1 MKKYI
6 LSALVVATLA
16 SCEDKGVQFSGVI
29 YNAAGKTISLSQI
42 DLNRTFVVDSVKINA
57 DGTFSLNV
65 PKNNEPTFFM
75 AQLNDGKNQITF
87 ITDSTTEKISVEA
100 DLKAT
105 NWQKSIVI
113 DGSEESVQ
121 LNDMISRV
129 DVLQTEFVAVA
140 SNPKLSQDER
150 KKASDL
156 FMENIQQHKEYVHK
170 FVFEHPRS
178 FVSYFALFQ
187 TIFDMP
193 IFDMMTRDDLILYN
207 TIATSLRIIYPN
219 NARVSDLCNRVL
231 LVRHAMVQQKRT
243 DEIMKEAT
251 EVNSP
256 DIALPNK
263 DGEIQK
269 LSDLKGKIVILQ
281 FWASQSEDSRKLNNQ
296 LLKLYEKYHSKGL
309 EIYQVSVDTSKLLWE
324 SAIDA
329 DGLTW
334 CNVCDFLGGNSTA
347 VRLYNIT
354 AVPSNYII
362 GRDGSLI
369 GKDLFGTRLDNRMA
383 EIFK

>member
-6 LSALVVATLA
+6 ASALVIAAMT
-16 SCEDKGVQFSGVI
+16 SCNEPGIEFSGI
-29 YNAAGKTISLSQI
+29 IRNAAGKTICLSQI
-42 DLNRTFVVDSVKINA
+42 DLNKTFVIDSVKIND

-65 PKNNEPTFFM
+65 PRSNEPTFFM

-87 ITDSTTEKISVEA
+87 ITDSLTENISVEA

-105 NWQKSIVI
+105 NWQKSIVF
-113 DGSEESVQ
+113 GNSEESAQ
-121 LNDMISRV
+121 LNELISRV
-129 DVLQTEFVAVA
+129 DALQTEFVAVA

-150 KKASDL
+150 RVASEK
-156 FMENIQQHKEYVHK
+156 FMENIKAHKDFVQKY
-170 FVFEHPRS
+170 VFEHPRS

-187 TIFDMP
+187 TVFDMP

-207 TIATSLRIIYPN
+207 TVATSLRIIYPN

-231 LVRHAMVQQKRT
+231 LVRHAMAQQKRT
-243 DEIMKEAT
+243 DEIMKTAQ

-256 DIALPNK
+256 DIALPDSK
-263 DGEIQK
+263 GEIRK

-281 FWASQSEDSRKLNNQ
+281 FWASQSEDSRKLNKQ
-296 LLKLYEKYHSKGL
+296 LNKLYEKYNSKGL

-324 SAIDA
+324 NALST
-329 DGLTW
+329 DGLKW
-334 CNVCDFLGGNSTA
+334 CNVCDFMGGNSTA

-383 EIFK
+383 ELFK